1 MPVAVLPMPY
11 MTISQPQYQA
21 PPPQANR
28 MRKMNMRAEVSH
40 MPHAAAVT
48 GQPLL
53 APAPIHQYIYNP
65 QAAVHGMNQAAYQPA
80 AVASLQAAAL
90 GRMYDAG
97 AVATTTQVL
106 WLY

>member
-1 MPVAVLPMPY
+1 
-11 MTISQPQYQA
+11 
-21 PPPQANR
+21 
-28 MRKMNMRAEVSH
+28 

-53 APAPIHQYIYNP
+53 APAPIHQFIYNP

-80 AVASLQAAAL
+80 AVASMHAAAAL

-106 WLY
+106 DYMDLVFYPSI